1 MVPERGEPLHEAK
14 RQAVECLLSEQCPRE
29 ALDWNPRL
37 RAVAPKT
44 IENGK
49 LIAFYFPLE
58 SDQPFSM
65 HVVVDDWRESGIVI
79 T

>member
-1 MVPERGEPLHEAK
+1 VASERGPALHEAK
-14 RQAVECLLSEQCPRE
+14 RQAVVGLLSVECPRE

-49 LIAFYFPLE
+49 LITFYFPLE

-65 HVVVDDWRESGIVI
+65 HVVVDVSKQCGIVG